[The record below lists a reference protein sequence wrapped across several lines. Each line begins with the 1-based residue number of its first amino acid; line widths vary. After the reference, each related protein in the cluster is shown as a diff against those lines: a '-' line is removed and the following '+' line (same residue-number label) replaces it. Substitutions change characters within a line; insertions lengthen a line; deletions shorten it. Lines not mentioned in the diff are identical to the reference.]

1 MNQVHIIEAIRT
13 PRGKAKESG
22 GLNDLN
28 PHELLSVL
36 YDDLADKE
44 ILELDLLDEV
54 ILGCVTQQGE
64 QAGNIAKSSSLYAGH
79 PDSVSGLTVNRFC
92 SSSLDALNIG
102 YLKIASGQHSFVM
115 AGGIEMMSRVPMLS
129 DNAAIWTDPET
140 ALDARIFMMGSGADL
155 IASLN
160 KISREE
166 ADLLALSSQQ
176 KSLRAQE
183 SDLFKSIVPVFNK
196 AKNLTC
202 SKDECIRP
210 KTTMDVLSKLK
221 PSFEKLGSQGVD
233 ALQLK
238 YFPELKE
245 IKHIHTPGNSPA
257 MADAASMTF
266 LSKQKHSA
274 NAQYKSRATIKGAA
288 VVNDDPRLVL
298 SGCKLATSKLLKECK
313 LSVKDIDLFEIH
325 EAFAATIINAQRELE
340 IPEDKLNVNGG
351 VIALGHPMGATG
363 TIMLSSL
370 IDEMERIDVSNGIV
384 ATSGAAGAGTAIL
397 IERE

>member
-22 GLNDLN
+22 GLSDLN
-28 PHELLSVL
+28 PHELLNVL
-36 YDDLADKE
+36 YDDLVNKE

-64 QAGNIAKSSSLYAGH
+64 QAGNIAKSSSLHAGH
-79 PDSVSGLTVNRFC
+79 PDSVSGLTINRFC
-92 SSSLDALNIG
+92 SSSLDALNIA
-102 YLKIASGQHSFVM
+102 YLKIASGQHSFVI

-176 KSLRAQE
+176 KAVKAQE
-183 SDLFKSIVPVFNK
+183 SNWFKSIVPVFNK
-196 AKNLTC
+196 YKNLTC
-202 SKDECIRP
+202 SKDECVRP
-210 KTTMDVLSKLK
+210 KTTMDSLSELK
-221 PSFEKLGSQGVD
+221 PSFENLGNQGVD

-257 MADAASMTF
+257 MADAASITF
-266 LSKQKHSA
+266 LSQHKLST
-274 NAQYKSRATIKGAA
+274 NAQYKSRATIKGVA

-298 SGCKLATSKLLKECK
+298 SGCKLATSKLLKECN

-325 EAFAATIINAQRELE
+325 EAFAATIINVQRELE

-397 IERE
+397 IKRE